1 VAEVTDSLYR
11 DKVKPLSLSKRLLL
25 AVSIILTIF
34 LGFTAFSLNNAFKAS
49 YDVTQHKQLK
59 NHIYMLLT
67 AAEFTESGTINMP
80 TSLAEPAFSTPNS
93 GLYAQIVDENSTVWH
108 SDSLL
113 GRTLTLPN
121 IQRQQDQQ
129 QQELFSTIESG
140 ADKLLNLA
148 YSVVW
153 ENSKGQQYDFTLH
166 VSQDLKATE
175 QANNEF
181 RLNLWYWLGG
191 TGFGLLLIQ
200 ILILRWSLRPLSD
213 VANDLQA
220 IENGAENRLSQNYP
234 TELNQLTRNINTL
247 LDQEQSRRQRYKNAL
262 ADLAHSL
269 KTPLAVLQNELVANR
284 DKVLHHRETD
294 TQLEQ
299 IIKSIDYQLQRAATE
314 GRTTL
319 QAPVAISQLINKI
332 TGSLDKVYQNKQV
345 QYQSEL
351 DSQLTLSADEGD
363 MYELFGNILENAYK
377 YCTSK
382 VKTSIMSNEE
392 HITFYVDNDGAG
404 IPQDSQADIL
414 KRGKRMETQTEGQGL
429 GLAIAS
435 DIVDAYQGKIS
446 LGKSKLGGA
455 CFIITLP
462 KR

>member
-1 VAEVTDSLYR
+1 VAEVTDSIYR
-11 DKVKPLSLSKRLLL
+11 DKVKALSLSKRLLL

-80 TSLAEPAFSTPNS
+80 ASLAEPAFSTPNS
-93 GLYAQIVDENSTVWH
+93 GLYAQIVNQTNTVWQ
-108 SDSLL
+108 SGSLL
-113 GRTLTLPN
+113 GRALTLPN
-121 IQRQQDQQ
+121 IQRQQQQ
-129 QQELFSTIESG
+129 HELLYKIDSG
-140 ADKLLNLA
+140 SEKLLNLA
-148 YSVVW
+148 YSVTW
-153 ENSKGQQYDFTLH
+153 ENSKGQEYDFTLH
-166 VSQDLKATE
+166 VSQDLKATQ

-191 TGFGLLLIQ
+191 TGLGLLLIQ

-213 VANDLQA
+213 VADDLQA

-262 ADLAHSL
+262 ADLAHSI
-269 KTPLAVLQNELVANR
+269 KTPLAVLQNELNPNR
-284 DKVLHHRETD
+284 GELSHKRETD

-319 QAPVAISQLINKI
+319 QAPVAISELINKI
-332 TGSLDKVYQNKQV
+332 TASLDKVYREKQV
-345 QYQSEL
+345 KYQSKL
-351 DSQLTLSADEGD
+351 DTALTLSADEGD

-382 VKTSIMSNEE
+382 VNAGIMSDEE

-404 IPQDSQADIL
+404 IPQAAQADIL
-414 KRGKRMETQTEGQGL
+414 KRGKRMDTQTEGQGL

-446 LGKSKLGGA
+446 LGNSQLGGA

>member
-1 VAEVTDSLYR
+1 VDEVTDSIYR

-80 TSLAEPAFSTPNS
+80 ASLAEPAFSTPNS
-93 GLYAQIVDENSTVWH
+93 GLYAQIVNQTNTVWQ
-108 SDSLL
+108 SGSLL
-113 GRTLTLPN
+113 GRALTLPN
-121 IQRQQDQQ
+121 IQRQQQ
-129 QQELFSTIESG
+129 QQELLYNIDSG
-140 ADKLLNLA
+140 SEKLLNLA
-148 YSVVW
+148 YSVTW
-153 ENSKGQQYDFTLH
+153 ENSKGQEYDFTIH
-166 VSQDLKATE
+166 VSQGLKASQ
-175 QANNEF
+175 QAKNEF
-181 RLNLWYWLGG
+181 SLNLWYWLGG
-191 TGFGLLLIQ
+191 TGLGLLLIQ

-213 VANDLQA
+213 VADDLQA

-262 ADLAHSL
+262 ADLAHSI
-269 KTPLAVLQNELVANR
+269 KTPLAVLQNELNPNR
-284 DKVLHHRETD
+284 GVLSHKRETD

-319 QAPVAISQLINKI
+319 QAPVAISELINKI
-332 TGSLDKVYQNKQV
+332 TASLDKVYRDKQV
-345 QYQSEL
+345 KYQSKL
-351 DSQLTLSADEGD
+351 DTTLTLSADEGD

-382 VKTSIMSNEE
+382 VNASIISDEE
-392 HITFYVDNDGAG
+392 HITFYVDNDGSG
-404 IPQDSQADIL
+404 IPQAAQADIL
-414 KRGKRMETQTEGQGL
+414 KRGKRMDTQTEGQGL

-435 DIVDAYQGKIS
+435 DIVDAYQGEIS
-446 LGKSKLGGA
+446 LGKSQLGGA

>member
-1 VAEVTDSLYR
+1 MAEVTDSIYR
-11 DKVKPLSLSKRLLL
+11 DKVKALSLSKRLLL

-80 TSLAEPAFSTPNS
+80 ASLAEPAFSTPNS
-93 GLYAQIVDENSTVWH
+93 GLYAQIVNQTNTVWQ
-108 SDSLL
+108 SGSLL
-113 GRTLTLPN
+113 GRALTLPN
-121 IQRQQDQQ
+121 IQRQQQQ
-129 QQELFSTIESG
+129 HELLYKIDSG
-140 ADKLLNLA
+140 SEKLLNLA
-148 YSVVW
+148 YSVTW
-153 ENSKGQQYDFTLH
+153 ENSKGQEYDFTLH
-166 VSQDLKATE
+166 VSQDLKATQ

-191 TGFGLLLIQ
+191 TGLGLLLIQ

-213 VANDLQA
+213 VADDLQA

-262 ADLAHSL
+262 ADLAHSI
-269 KTPLAVLQNELVANR
+269 KTPLAVLQNELNPNR
-284 DKVLHHRETD
+284 GELSHKRETD

-319 QAPVAISQLINKI
+319 QAPVAISELINKI
-332 TGSLDKVYQNKQV
+332 TASLDKVYREKQV
-345 QYQSEL
+345 KYQSKL
-351 DSQLTLSADEGD
+351 DTALTLSADEGD

-382 VKTSIMSNEE
+382 VNAGIMSDEE

-404 IPQDSQADIL
+404 IPQAAQADIL
-414 KRGKRMETQTEGQGL
+414 KRGKRMDTQTEGQGL

-446 LGKSKLGGA
+446 LGNSQLGGA